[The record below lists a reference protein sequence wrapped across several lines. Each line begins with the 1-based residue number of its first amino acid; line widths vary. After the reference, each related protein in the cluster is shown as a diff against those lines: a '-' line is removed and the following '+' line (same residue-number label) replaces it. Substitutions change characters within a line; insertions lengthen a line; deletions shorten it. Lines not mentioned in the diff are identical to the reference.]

1 MRTQWFPART
11 LAALAVLALGL
22 AACGG
27 PEEADDDDGGGA
39 AAPTTDAGD
48 GGATDADDGATDEP
62 TEDAPTEE
70 EPADDLFAGKTI
82 TILVSFPA
90 GSSPDITSRII
101 ANELG
106 EHLPGNP
113 DVEVRPAE
121 GGGGAVSMRQLSE
134 AGDDGT
140 TLVMAT
146 SGVLTRWLFGE
157 EGHDYPLDEM
167 TILTAFPGSNVAVV
181 RNDVGTTLEEVLAH
195 GETLRGANTAIG
207 STLATNQL
215 LSANL
220 LGIDLRQVFGYPGP
234 VEFGPAL
241 ERGEVEIANPTDLTF
256 IANFPPLIESGVIT
270 PLYQDGTLDSDGNVV
285 RSSIVA
291 DVPTTYDL
299 YVDQFGEEPSGQ
311 DWDAYEG
318 MLAVGTI
325 AIPLIA
331 NQNTTPE
338 HLDALRAAIEQLSQD
353 AEFMEQVE
361 TTFNVPVDIVLPDA
375 AATAFDRF
383 TSLSTETVDYLREL
397 STE

>member
-1 MRTQWFPART
+1 MQRWLVGTSVV
-11 LAALAVLALGL
+11 LAAALL
-22 AACGG
+22 LMACGG
-27 PEEADDDDGGGA
+27 GASDDEQGNVTDDVAASSPADGG
-39 AAPTTDAGD
+39 
-48 GGATDADDGATDEP
+48 E
-62 TEDAPTEE
+62 
-70 EPADDLFAGKTI
+70 LFAGETV

-106 EHLPGNP
+106 QYLPGNP

-121 GGGGAVSMRQLSE
+121 GGGGAVAMRRLAE
-134 AGDDGT
+134 ADEDGT

-157 EGHDYPLDEM
+157 EGHDYPLDDM

-181 RNDVGTTLEEVLAH
+181 RNAVGTSLQDVLDH
-195 GETLRGANTAIG
+195 GETLRGANTDIG
-207 STLATNQL
+207 STLATNQR

-220 LGIDLRQVFGYPGP
+220 LGFDVRQVFGYPGP

-256 IANFPPLIESGVIT
+256 IANFPPLIEGGVIT
-270 PLYQDGTLDSDGNVV
+270 PLYQDGTLNEAGEVA
-285 RSSIVA
+285 RASIVS
-291 DVPTTYDL
+291 DIPTAYELYEQTY
-299 YVDQFGEEPSGQ
+299 GKPPSGQ

-318 MLAVGTI
+318 MIAVGTI

-338 HLDALRAAIEQLSQD
+338 HLDALQAAIAQLPQD
-353 AEFMEQVE
+353 EAFMSQVE
-361 TTFNVPVDIVLPDA
+361 TTFGAPVEIVMPDSA
-375 AATAFDRF
+375 RTAFERF
-383 TSLSTETVDYLREL
+383 TSLSSETVAYLQEL
-397 STE
+397 ASEE

>member
-1 MRTQWFPART
+1 MRYGWVGARWV
-11 LAALAVLALGL
+11 ALAVVLLGI
-22 AACGG
+22 GG
-27 PEEADDDDGGGA
+27 CAGAEDGGA
-39 AAPTTDAGD
+39 AGDATDDATAAEPTDD
-48 GGATDADDGATDEP
+48 GEAGATETAEDGEATAADE
-62 TEDAPTEE
+62 
-70 EPADDLFAGKTI
+70 DLFAGKTV

-90 GSSPDITSRII
+90 GSSPDITGRII

-106 EHLPGNP
+106 EYLPGNP
-113 DVEVRPAE
+113 TVEVRPAE
-121 GGGGAVSMRQLSE
+121 GGGGAVAMRRLAE

-167 TILTAFPGSNVAVV
+167 SILTAFPGSNVAVV
-181 RNDVGTTLEEVLAH
+181 RNEVGTTLQEVLDH
-195 GETLRGANTAIG
+195 GEPLRGANTAVG

-215 LSANL
+215 LSANI
-220 LGIDLRQVFGYPGP
+220 LGFELRQVFGYPGP

-270 PLYQDGTLDSDGNVV
+270 PLYQDGTLDESGDVV

-291 DVPTTYDL
+291 DIPTAYEL
-299 YVDQFGEEPSGQ
+299 HEEHYGEPPSGQ

-331 NQNTTPE
+331 NQDTTPA
-338 HLDALRAAIEQLSQD
+338 HLEALQAAIEQLPED
-353 AEFMEQVE
+353 PEFAEQVE
-361 TTFNVPVDIVLPDA
+361 TTFGAPVEIVLSGSADA
-375 AATAFDRF
+375 AFERF
-383 TSLSTETVDYLREL
+383 TSLSDETVSYLQEI
-397 STE
+397 STEE